1 VLNDL
6 LINQEKFMKTE
17 SVNLSS
23 CIFPQTESVRDQFMI
38 KQLKEI
44 DKQGFMD
51 RDPDLTK

>member
-1 VLNDL
+1 
-6 LINQEKFMKTE
+6 MKTE

-44 DKQGFMD
+44 DKQGFID
-51 RDPDLTK
+51 RDPDLAKLFLI